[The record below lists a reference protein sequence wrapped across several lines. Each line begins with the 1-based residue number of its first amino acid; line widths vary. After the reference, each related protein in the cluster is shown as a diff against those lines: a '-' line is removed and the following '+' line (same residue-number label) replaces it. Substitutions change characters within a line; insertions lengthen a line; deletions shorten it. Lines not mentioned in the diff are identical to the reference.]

1 MKTIELNWK
10 EFNVNLDMVQAHMK
24 GLDSSCCGLSGN
36 SKLEVHFDN
45 DDLSQDVID
54 EAISYWDGLTEGSP
68 EATGYAAMQQIK
80 AIKSNVAKAKSFADD
95 LLIQFASENIQLGI
109 NADDMVDEVL
119 DVMAPVLVALQSAS
133 LTSAIKRAKAIP
145 SASYDSKYV
154 TAARLLQYV
163 NKIETFL
170 NLPHSESL

>member
-1 MKTIELNWK
+1 MKTVELSWK
-10 EFNVNLDMVQAHMK
+10 EFNVNLEMVQAHMK
-24 GLDSSCCGLSGN
+24 SLDSSCCGMSGN
-36 SKLEVHFDN
+36 SKLEVHFTN
-45 DDLSQDVID
+45 DDLSQEVID
-54 EAISYWDGLTEGSP
+54 EINTYWDGLSESSP
-68 EATGYAAMQQIK
+68 EVSGYATMQQMKTIK
-80 AIKSNVAKAKSFADD
+80 ANVAKAKSFADD
-95 LLIQFASENIQLGI
+95 LLVQFAAENIQLGI
-109 NADDMVDEVL
+109 NADDKVDDVL

-170 NLPHSESL
+170 GLPHSESL